1 MYADVWA
8 MGSQRTWSD
17 IWSRFEIELDK
28 LMDLTVWWNV
38 DADIPDEHVESENT
52 RYSVLDVC
60 VGYVHGEF
68 RWSVIRMQNPPYH
81 IPIREEEHDN
91 PSLERLQRI
100 FFKVTGRPSRYPD
113 YRTSS
118 RRRLHSSCVRTE
130 DTVTSDISE
139 GRPLY
144 TWGSRGPRVL
154 SSLYR

>member
-1 MYADVWA
+1 M
-8 MGSQRTWSD
+8 WSD

-81 IPIREEEHDN
+81 IPIRGEEHDN
-91 PSLERLQRI
+91 PALERLQRNF
-100 FFKVTGRPSRYPD
+100 FFKSEEGHQGILTTVRPPVVVYI
-113 YRTSS
+113 
-118 RRRLHSSCVRTE
+118 L
-130 DTVTSDISE
+130 
-139 GRPLY
+139 
-144 TWGSRGPRVL
+144 RVFVHIPQEIQ
-154 SSLYR
+154 